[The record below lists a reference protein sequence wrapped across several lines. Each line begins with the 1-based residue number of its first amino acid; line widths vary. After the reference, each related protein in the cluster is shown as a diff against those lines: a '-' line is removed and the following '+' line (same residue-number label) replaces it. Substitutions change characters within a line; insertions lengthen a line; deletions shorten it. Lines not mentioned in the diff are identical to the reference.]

1 MRKTSIQNNDLMPIT
16 QTGWSRGL
24 ANVLHGELYTWFATR
39 RWWVQIL
46 IWAACTNLIFSI
58 VAFTTPNG
66 EENIDSVLILFN
78 IFMGLTGPI
87 GVGIVMQP
95 AIVGEKRSGTAAWII
110 SKPVSRIAFVLSKL
124 ISNATGIFVTMV
136 FFQGLIAYL
145 VSFFALGVV
154 LPIPGF
160 LAGLGVH
167 IVNILF
173 YMTLALLMGVVF
185 QHIGPIIGIPVAF
198 LAAQY
203 FLMSFFPSVVPYL
216 PWTLAI
222 PANNA
227 QFPSISME
235 LMSGMK
241 VWTVTPIYMS
251 LLYAAVFMVIS
262 IRIFEKQEL

>member
-160 LAGLGVH
+160 RAGLGVH

-203 FLMSFFPSVVPYL
+203 FL
-216 PWTLAI
+216 I
-222 PANNA
+222 
-227 QFPSISME
+227 E
-235 LMSGMK
+235 
-241 VWTVTPIYMS
+241 
-251 LLYAAVFMVIS
+251 
-262 IRIFEKQEL
+262 